1 MGKPSPAHH
10 HHSSGPRDILMPI
23 VTLGFYGLRRFRPRA
38 LYTLTALLIMVA
50 WIVLTF
56 VVYEYHEGTG
66 LLMAP
71 VLLTMVA
78 VTFFRLVPTTTHKP
92 SHR

>member
-1 MGKPSPAHH
+1 
-10 HHSSGPRDILMPI
+10 
-23 VTLGFYGLRRFRPRA
+23 
-38 LYTLTALLIMVA
+38 MVA

-71 VLLTMVA
+71 VLLAMVA